1 MSQEYD
7 VVFIG
12 AGHNGLTTAAY
23 LAKAGLSV
31 CLLERA
37 DFAGG
42 AVNTREVT
50 LPGFKH
56 DTGSVGHVMI
66 QSNPL
71 LLDDELGLK
80 SKFGLEY
87 IYPKVGTAAV
97 YPDGS
102 SLFIHHSVDDTCES
116 IAQFSQHDA
125 DAYRKFNDLAKPM
138 GAMLS
143 QGTFSPPVSFAALLA
158 QLDGSE
164 VGRNLARIM
173 FMSAEDLVDEW
184 FEDER
189 VKLHLLKYST
199 EQMSYFDSVGS
210 ALALFFGVPMHHAHG
225 TGTPRGGSGELAA
238 ALVRA
243 VEAYGGEVRLS
254 SEVVGVTVSGG
265 KATGVTLASGETVRA
280 RRAVVSNVD
289 PRPLFNDWVPQ
300 EATDPE
306 FRRKVNNIKNAP
318 FSGIMQ
324 HLALDTSPTYVAG
337 PAVEEAYMI
346 EPSPWLADF
355 KQVFADLRM
364 GRVPRNGKV
373 PLWICNSQHDP
384 TRAPEGKHVVYLW
397 QYVPFRPDGREPEA
411 WDDLKEEYAD
421 ETLDFMRTYVTNLT
435 SENILARTVHSP
447 IDYPRM
453 NPNLVDGSVTGPRND
468 LLQYF
473 SNRPIHE
480 LGRFRTPIDSLYLVG
495 HAMHPGGAV
504 SGGGRAVAMT
514 LFDDF
519 DIDFDDVVG

>member
-87 IYPKVGTAAV
+87 IYPEIGSAAI
-97 YPDGS
+97 YPDGT
-102 SLFIHHSVDDTCES
+102 SLFVHHSVDATSES

-125 DAYRKFNDLAKPM
+125 DAYKKFNDLAAPM

-143 QGTFSPPVSFAALLA
+143 QGTFAPPVSFGHLLG
-158 QLDGSE
+158 QLEGSE

-173 FMSAEDLVDEW
+173 FMSAQDLVDEW
-184 FEDER
+184 FESEK
-189 VKLHLLKYST
+189 VKLHLLKYAT
-199 EQMSYFDSVGS
+199 EQMSFFDATGS
-210 ALALFFGVPMHHAHG
+210 ALALFFGVPMHHGYG
-225 TGTPRGGSGELAA
+225 TGTPRGGSGGLSD
-238 ALVRA
+238 ALVKA
-243 VEAYGGEVRLS
+243 VEAFGGVVRLN
-254 SEVVGVTVSGG
+254 SEVAGVTVSGG
-265 KATGVTLASGETVRA
+265 KATGVTLATGETFTA

-289 PRPLFNDWVPQ
+289 PRPLFNSWVPAD
-300 EATDPE
+300 ATDPE
-306 FRRKVNNIKNAP
+306 FRRKVNNIKDGP

-324 HLALDTSPTYVAG
+324 HLALDVEPQYAAG
-337 PAVEEAYMI
+337 PEVAKAYMI
-346 EPSPWLADF
+346 EPIPWMEDF
-355 KQVFADLRM
+355 KGAYNDLRM
-364 GRVPRNGKV
+364 GKVPHSSKV
-373 PLWICNSQHDP
+373 PLWICNTQHDP
-384 TRAPEGKHVVYLW
+384 SRAPEGKHVVYLW
-397 QYVPFRPDGREPEA
+397 QYAPYRPDGRDPQA
-411 WDDLKEEYAD
+411 WDDIKEEYAD
-421 ETLDFMRTYVTNLT
+421 EVLDFMRPYVTNLT
-435 SENILARTVHSP
+435 SENILARTIHTP
-447 IDYPRM
+447 YDYPRM
-453 NPNLVDGSVTGPRND
+453 NPNLVNGSVTGPRND

-473 SNRPIHE
+473 SNRPIYE
-480 LGRFRTPIDSLYLVG
+480 LGQFRTPVESLYMVG

-514 LFDDF
+514 MMSDF
-519 DIDFDDVVG
+519 DIEFDDVIG